1 MPETV
6 IDKMGHR
13 LCGAGLRKRPG
24 KVCRQKA
31 MENGR
36 CKLHGGLSTGRPIT
50 SGRYSGRLGRFRE
63 AYEEALG
70 NKSLLDLREPM
81 ALIEV
86 AAQKAAER
94 ANDADTPEFR
104 SRMIEHLRALKLQ
117 AGFGGKELDD
127 ALALA
132 EQGVADDKALEHLV
146 GMAERLARRVEEAWK
161 ISLAKQS
168 VINARDLTVILTRLA
183 DIVTAEAPGETSARI
198 LRRFDAELLPRGPV
212 QARTIEAK
220 AG

>member
-1 MPETV
+1 M
-6 IDKMGHR
+6 
-13 LCGAGLRKRPG
+13 
-24 KVCRQKA
+24 Q
-31 MENGR
+31 NGR
-36 CKLHGGLSTGRPIT
+36 CRIHGGTNPGGPIT
-50 SGRYSGRLGRFRE
+50 HGRYSQRLGRFRA

-70 NKSLLDLREPM
+70 SKSLLDLREPM

-94 ANDADTPEFR
+94 ANNADTPEFR
-104 SRMIEHLRALKLQ
+104 AKIAEMLRAVKDD
-117 AGFGGKELDD
+117 GGSVDA

-132 EQGVADDKALEHLV
+132 EQGIAEDKALEHLV
-146 GMAERLARRVEEAWK
+146 EMAERLARRVEEAWK
-161 ISLAKQS
+161 IALAKQQS
-168 VINARDLTVILTRLA
+168 INVRDLAVILTRLA
-183 DIVTAEAPGETSARI
+183 DIVSAEAPGETGARI